1 MRRIAL
7 ALALFALFALPAQAH
22 AEAEPG
28 NVGMILLD
36 ALVVRPLCVVGSTA
50 STALSIGTMPATWL
64 IGAGDESALYLIN
77 APWRFTSGRVW
88 GRFGDY
94 EDGGDIMGPRT

>member
-1 MRRIAL
+1 MRRTAL
-7 ALALFALFALPAQAH
+7 AAALVALFALPAQAH
-22 AEAEPG
+22 ATEPG

-50 STALSIGTMPATWL
+50 STAVSIGTMPATWL
-64 IGAGDESALYLIN
+64 IGAGDESAVYLIH

-94 EDGGDIMGPRT
+94 EDGGDILGPRD